1 MLDDFVAS
9 RSSPSDDSTGQR
21 GSSRSE
27 LSGQGTPLSSFA
39 DSGVG
44 LGNHHVLPPIQE
56 DASLDEPVALP
67 PGVILDESQSA
78 LLDSIFDNNQAGLPS
93 LNVNDIT
100 AQGQPPSLEGD
111 FDGNQSVFPSL
122 GGYDAT
128 DPDGVFMQVPDE
140 EWSRVELGEADQS
153 PFDWNFSWALDPN
166 TFPPPDLRW
175 SQS

>member
-1 MLDDFVAS
+1 
-9 RSSPSDDSTGQR
+9 
-21 GSSRSE
+21 
-27 LSGQGTPLSSFA
+27 
-39 DSGVG
+39 
-44 LGNHHVLPPIQE
+44 
-56 DASLDEPVALP
+56 LDEPVALP

-140 EWSRVELGEADQS
+140 EWSRVELGEADQA

-166 TFPPPDLRW
+166 TFPPLDLRW